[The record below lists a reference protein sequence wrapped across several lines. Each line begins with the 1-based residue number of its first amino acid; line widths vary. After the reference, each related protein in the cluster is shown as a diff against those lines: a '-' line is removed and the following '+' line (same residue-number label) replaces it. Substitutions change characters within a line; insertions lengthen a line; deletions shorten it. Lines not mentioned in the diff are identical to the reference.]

1 MILQKRM
8 GIRFWNSAGLILM
21 KQSRVWLDSPSI
33 ATSYMFSL
41 KFFEPQYLDSE
52 SRPTKRQRVFG
63 RANSGRLFEA
73 AQAAD
78 PDSSPLI
85 AMLAFDK
92 SYSGQT
98 QGYHPIYCNMIM
110 HFE

>member
-1 MILQKRM
+1 MV
-8 GIRFWNSAGLILM
+8 G
-21 KQSRVWLDSPSI
+21 QSKYRNML
-33 ATSYMFSL
+33 YFQ
-41 KFFEPQYLDSE
+41 FETQYLDSE

-85 AMLAFDK
+85 AMLASDK

-98 QGYHPIYCNMIM
+98 QGYHPIYGNMIM
-110 HFE
+110 HSE